1 MTLRR
6 YANRKR
12 NEARQGAK
20 WWGFSPIGKAKGENP
35 DFDLRTVVLDSWT
48 ISSFFFVVALN
59 VFSWILVLPF
69 MRVFCASSIDFEY
82 VPDL

>member
-1 MTLRR
+1 MTLRTQT
-6 YANRKR
+6 ASETK
-12 NEARQGAK
+12 RQGAK